1 MPVKLQNNGMARP
14 FLKWAGGKGQLLE
27 QISQYLP
34 QGLQNGSIKR
44 YVEPFI
50 GGGAMFF
57 YMVQQYQFEE
67 CYISDVNQDLI
78 LTYKTIQKNVD
89 DLIASLLTIQD
100 QYRILNPENRR
111 IYYYQVREFFNQ
123 NLTRT
128 TLNHSATI
136 ERAAQ
141 IIFLNRT
148 CFNGLFRVNSQGE
161 FNVPMG
167 RYKNPRICDAE
178 NLKAVSQV
186 LQKTQIHY
194 GDFAESEAFVN
205 QDTFVYFDPPY
216 RPLNKTSNFTAY
228 AGASFDDREQ
238 ERLRNF
244 FVTLHGKGAKLMLS
258 NSDPKFENAEDD
270 FFEQLYKGYTIHR
283 IQAGRNINS
292 KVLSRGKINEIL
304 VINYHK

>member
-1 MPVKLQNNGMARP
+1 MPVKLQNNGIAKP

-34 QGLQNGSIKR
+34 PDLKNGSIKR
-44 YVEPFI
+44 YIEPFI

-57 YMVQQYQFEE
+57 YMVQQYPFEA

-78 LTYKTIQKNVD
+78 LTYKTIQENVD
-89 DLIASLLTIQD
+89 DLIAALSVIQD
-100 QYRILNPENRR
+100 QYRILNPEKRR
-111 IYYYQVREFFNQ
+111 VYYYQVRESFNQ
-123 NLTRT
+123 NLAKTN
-128 TLNHSATI
+128 LNHSAAI

-148 CFNGLFRVNSQGE
+148 CFNGLFRVNSHGE

-186 LQKTQIHY
+186 LQKTQIQH
-194 GDFAESEAFVN
+194 GDFAQSEAFVN
-205 QDTFVYFDPPY
+205 QDSFVYFDPPY

-228 AGASFDDREQ
+228 VGASFDDREQ

-244 FVTLHGKGAKLMLS
+244 FVDLHGKGAKLMLS

-270 FFEQLYKGYTIHR
+270 FFEQLYKDYVIHR

-292 KVLSRGKINEIL
+292 KVLGRGKINEIL
-304 VINYHK
+304 VINYYK